1 MRSDGSMLKKAG
13 TSLVSCTRRKAWS
26 QRISGSIIGEVFP
39 VPSRLEECNS
49 NNPLLY
55 GPIIHPLNRIEN
67 DMSKNTRKT
76 QQLSTKTSGVAPIP
90 KHLEHI
96 NVWSAGIDIGATSH
110 FVAVPEGCCDGK
122 TVREFKTFTTGLNE
136 LADWLR
142 QCGIKTVAMESTGV
156 YWIPVYELLEEKGFE
171 VKLVDARQVKNVS
184 GRKTDVLDCQW
195 IQQLHTYGLLNGAF
209 RPIDE
214 VCELRAY
221 IRQRSML
228 VKSASRYI
236 QQMQK
241 ALTQMNLQLHHVI
254 SDITGDT
261 GMKIIRAIDKGE
273 RDPIVLAEYRDRR
286 CKSSIADIKAALTG
300 NYRAEHLFCL
310 KQSLELYD
318 LFQEK
323 IQACDSEIESKMAK
337 FGTDFRVVDV
347 PTNELNPSKKKVAKN
362 SPAFNLGSELH
373 RLTGVDLLAVPG
385 INTVTAM
392 QLIGEIGLDM
402 TQWNNAK
409 QFASWLG
416 LCPGNKVSGG
426 KRLSGKTKPSNNRA
440 AATLRM
446 AASTLYRS
454 STALGA
460 YLRRLKAHK
469 GPMKAITA
477 TAHKL
482 AKIIYN
488 MLRHG
493 TEYAEAGQQYYEEQY
508 RERSIRNLKKRAAE
522 LGLNLVEM
530 T

>member
-1 MRSDGSMLKKAG
+1 MAPSFYLFN
-13 TSLVSCTRRKAWS
+13 
-26 QRISGSIIGEVFP
+26 QR
-39 VPSRLEECNS
+39 
-49 NNPLLY
+49 
-55 GPIIHPLNRIEN
+55 EN
-67 DMSKNTRKT
+67 DMSKNTRYTQPASTDASKT
-76 QQLSTKTSGVAPIP
+76 TPIP

-96 NVWSAGIDIGATSH
+96 NMWAAGIDIGATSH
-110 FVAVPEGCCDGK
+110 FVAVPEGCSEK

-136 LADWLR
+136 LADWLE
-142 QCGIKTVAMESTGV
+142 QCDIKTVAMESTGV

-195 IQQLHTYGLLNGAF
+195 LQQLHTYGLLNGAF
-209 RPIDE
+209 RPSDE

-241 ALTQMNLQLHHVI
+241 ALTQMNVQLHHVI
-254 SDITGDT
+254 SDITGET
-261 GMKIIRAIDKGE
+261 GMKIIRAIDGGE
-273 RDPIVLAEYRDRR
+273 RNPIVLAEHRDPR
-286 CKSSIADIKAALTG
+286 CKSSIDDIKAALTG

-323 IQACDSEIESKMAK
+323 IRACDHEIKAKMAK
-337 FGTDFRVVDV
+337 FETDYRVVNV
-347 PTNELNPSKKKVAKN
+347 PKNELNAVKKKVAKN
-362 SPAFNLGSELH
+362 SPDFNLGSELY
-373 RLTGVDLLAVPG
+373 RLSGVDLLAVPG

-392 QLIGEIGLDM
+392 QLMGEIGFDM
-402 TQWNNAK
+402 TRWKNAK

-440 AATLRM
+440 AATLRI

-454 STALGA
+454 PTALGA

-493 TEYAEAGQQYYEEQY
+493 AEYMEAGQQYYEEQY
-508 RERSIRNLKKRAAE
+508 RDRSIRNLKKRAAE
-522 LGLNLVEM
+522 LGLQLVE
-530 T
+530 TT

>member
-1 MRSDGSMLKKAG
+1 MKKAEL
-13 TSLVSCTRRKAWS
+13 TLVFCTRPQAWS
-26 QRISGSIIGEVFP
+26 QRISGSIIGEILAYHP
-39 VPSRLEECNS
+39 VWKSATVIIPCFMDPSFSSIYKR
-49 NNPLLY
+49 
-55 GPIIHPLNRIEN
+55 EN
-67 DMSKNTRKT
+67 DMSKNTSKT
-76 QQLSTKTSGVAPIP
+76 EPLSIKNAITAAIP

-110 FVAVPEGCCDGK
+110 FVAVPEGCAEK

-136 LADWLR
+136 LADWLK

-156 YWIPVYELLEEKGFE
+156 YWIPVYELLEERGFE
-171 VKLVDARQVKNVS
+171 VKLVDARQAKNVS

-195 IQQLHTYGLLNGAF
+195 IQQLHTYGLLNAAF
-209 RPIDE
+209 RPADE

-221 IRQRSML
+221 VRQRSML
-228 VKSASRYI
+228 IKSASRYI

-254 SDITGDT
+254 TDITGET
-261 GMKIIRAIDKGE
+261 GMKIIRAINKGE
-273 RDPIVLAEYRDRR
+273 RDPIVLAEHRDRR
-286 CKSSIADIKAALTG
+286 CKSSIDDIKAALTG

-323 IQACDSEIESKMAK
+323 IQACDHEIEEKMAK
-337 FGTDFRVVDV
+337 FATDSRVIDV
-347 PTNELNPSKKKVAKN
+347 PASDLNPNKKPANKS
-362 SPAFNLGSELH
+362 SPNFNLGRELH

-385 INTVTAM
+385 VNTVTAL
-392 QLIGEIGLDM
+392 QILGEIGFDM
-402 TQWNNAK
+402 TRWRDAK

-416 LCPGNKVSGG
+416 LCPGSKISGG
-426 KRLSGKTKPSNNRA
+426 KLLSGKTKPSNNRA

-454 STALGA
+454 PTALGA
-460 YLRRLKAHK
+460 YLRRLKSRK

-488 MLRHG
+488 MLRYG
-493 TEYAEAGQQYYEEQY
+493 TEYMEAGQAYYEEQY
-508 RERSIRNLKKRAAE
+508 RDRKIKNLKRQAVE
-522 LGLNLVEM
+522 LGLKLVEIS
-530 T
+530 

>member
-1 MRSDGSMLKKAG
+1 MSENIRG
-13 TSLVSCTRRKAWS
+13 TK
-26 QRISGSIIGEVFP
+26 E
-39 VPSRLEECNS
+39 
-49 NNPLLY
+49 
-55 GPIIHPLNRIEN
+55 
-67 DMSKNTRKT
+67 
-76 QQLSTKTSGVAPIP
+76 LSTKKSKRVP

-96 NVWSAGIDIGATSH
+96 NLLAAGIDIGATSH
-110 FVAVPEGCCDGK
+110 FVAVPEGVSEV
-122 TVREFKTFTTGLNE
+122 TVREFRTFTSDLYA

-142 QCGIKTVAMESTGV
+142 QCGIQTIAMESTGV
-156 YWIPVYELLEEKGFE
+156 YWIPVFEILEEKGFE

-209 RPIDE
+209 RPTDQI
-214 VCELRAY
+214 CELRSY

-228 VKSASRYI
+228 IQSASRYI

-241 ALTQMNLQLHHVI
+241 ALMQMNVQLHHVI
-254 SDITGDT
+254 ADITGDT

-273 RDPIVLAEYRDRR
+273 RDPSILAKHRDSR
-286 CKSSIADIKAALTG
+286 CKTSIDDIKAALTG
-300 NYRAEHLFCL
+300 NYRAEHLFAL

-318 LFQEK
+318 YFQEK
-323 IQACDSEIESKMAK
+323 IQACDDEIAKTMAK
-337 FGTDFRVVDV
+337 FS
-347 PTNELNPSKKKVAKN
+347 TNSNVCDTPVEQLNPSKKKASKN
-362 SPAFNLGSELH
+362 SPSFNLGAELH

-385 INTVTAM
+385 INHVSAL
-392 QLIGEIGLDM
+392 QIIGEIGLDM
-402 TQWNNAK
+402 TQWKNAK

-446 AASTLYRS
+446 AAFTLYRS
-454 STALGA
+454 QTSLGA
-460 YLRRLKAHK
+460 YLRRLKSQK

-488 MLRHG
+488 MLRDG
-493 TEYAEAGQQYYEEQY
+493 VEYKEAGQTYYEEQY
-508 RERSIRNLKKRAAE
+508 RGRVLRNLRKKAAE
-522 LGLNLVEM
+522 FGFNLGAVDI
-530 T
+530 